1 MVNLCEVGVSGY
13 MCLVNTSV
21 QDSGALLI
29 PELRQEGWFWSSALQ
44 NLPYFRLPF
53 QSEEKQDQHPE
64 FLTIGSPCHSAE
76 MGCVV
81 LGME

>member
-29 PELRQEGWFWSSALQ
+29 PELRQEG
-44 NLPYFRLPF
+44 
-53 QSEEKQDQHPE
+53 
-64 FLTIGSPCHSAE
+64 
-76 MGCVV
+76 
-81 LGME
+81 